1 MLKTLF
7 IEAAMVIDAVA
18 GGVELTETAPVA
30 PLDASWRGMLGLD
43 VVGLA
48 VGLVGVVVV
57 VLVWLLRESVAV
69 RPLAHAWPLGEDAFF
84 SVSLLLLSDESV
96 SLELDGDDLV
106 WKLADELRWERNILA
121 SLFDDDDD
129 EEEEHEEEFD
139 DDEEYVDLDLD
150 DELFVG
156 VALIRLADL
165 AGVDRDAAASM
176 SLRRFFSWMVD
187 ALVVEAVFLASS
199 GGLELLK
206 KLQNSVLLI
215 LGASF

>member
-1 MLKTLF
+1 M
-7 IEAAMVIDAVA
+7 
-18 GGVELTETAPVA
+18 
-30 PLDASWRGMLGLD
+30 
-43 VVGLA
+43 
-48 VGLVGVVVV
+48 
-57 VLVWLLRESVAV
+57 
-69 RPLAHAWPLGEDAFF
+69 
-84 SVSLLLLSDESV
+84 
-96 SLELDGDDLV
+96 
-106 WKLADELRWERNILA
+106 A